1 MAGGSGGDAK
11 KGVGV
16 LAAAM
21 EPRPDGRGKRRHP
34 TKEPHDIRAAMEP
47 RPDGRGKPCQATHPS
62 HTTPKAAMEPRPDGR
77 GKAAAWDVPMLGGT
91 RRNGAPA

>member
-34 TKEPHDIRAAMEP
+34 TKEPHDIR
-47 RPDGRGKPCQATHPS
+47 RPQWSPGRMAG
-62 HTTPKAAMEPRPDGR
+62 GR
-77 GKAAAWDVPMLGGT
+77 NWKS
-91 RRNGAPA
+91 R